1 MATLTPEQIRL
12 AKEQGVTEE
21 QIQKFVSGKLSTPKP
36 DGTTGLEKIGSV
48 AGLDVLGKTAAQTG
62 YMALGGDK
70 KITEITQKY
79 TKAGDDLMAL
89 AKKTADPIRKKKLL
103 SMAQENYKQAG
114 GVQQEV
120 LGNVA
125 TPSQIA
131 GSAGKLGLTLG
142 TLGTGGI
149 TRGVV
154 GRTIE
159 GGVIGASLQALD
171 NLQKGEEVGKNVGLA
186 ATIGGAIP
194 LVGTSITRGLSKF
207 AGQTAKKIEQTLI
220 KPSKVDIEDG
230 FSVDNIQKYGITGN
244 LTQKLQKVETKL
256 SDLTQQLRGKINRS
270 DAVVDLNDIADKTAK
285 LIMSEKGK
293 MFGNIS
299 ATKNAIKRLAD
310 EIELYS
316 KNGLVDLPEA
326 QVIKQNVGKNGAW
339 IYGFVDP
346 DAKASEFV
354 YSKFYRIL
362 KEEIE
367 KKAPQGVKE
376 INKQISDLIPISN
389 AIIRRIPVAE
399 RNNTLSLTDI
409 ITGGFAIGNPK
420 AIGLFAL
427 NRALKSGGVANFLAQ
442 TEQKLGGIKPKSN
455 ILKRIIGQ

>member
-1 MATLTPEQIRL
+1 MITLTPEQIKK
-12 AKEQGVTEE
+12 AKEQGVTDE
-21 QIQKFVSGKLSTPKP
+21 QIKSFVNSESLTQPEKVS
-36 DGTTGLEKIGSV
+36 GLEKIGSL
-48 AGLDVLGKTAAQTG
+48 AGLDVLGKTVAQLTG
-62 YMALGGDK
+62 VKKTEELSSKFMIAGDK
-70 KITEITQKY
+70 
-79 TKAGDDLMAL
+79 LMEL
-89 AKKTADPIRKKKLL
+89 SRKEKDPTRKKKLL
-103 SMAQENYKQAG
+103 TMAQDNYKQAG
-114 GVQQEV
+114 GVQKEV
-120 LGNVA
+120 LGEIA

-142 TLGTGGI
+142 TLGTPGIAKTLGG
-149 TRGVV
+149 RMV
-154 GRTIE
+154 E
-159 GGVIGASLQALD
+159 GGVIGASFQALD
-171 NLQKGEEVGKNVGLA
+171 NLQRGEKPTKGLKTAGV
-186 ATIGGAIP
+186 IGAAIP
-194 LVGTSITRGLSKF
+194 FVGTALTRGLQKF
-207 AGQTAKKIEQTLI
+207 SGNTAQKIEQSLI
-220 KPSKVDIEDG
+220 KPNKVDLEDG
-230 FSVDNIQKYGITGN
+230 FSIKNVQKYGITGN

-256 SDLTQQLRGKINRS
+256 SNLTQQLRSKINRS
-270 DAVVDLNDIADKTAK
+270 DAVIDLNDIADKTAK
-285 LIMSEKGK
+285 SIMTERGK
-293 MFGNIS
+293 MFGNIA
-299 ATKNAIKRLAD
+299 ATKNAIQKMAN

-389 AIIRRIPVAE
+389 AIIRRIPIAE

-427 NRALKSGGVANFLAQ
+427 NRALKSGNVANFLAQ